1 MHYYYDLL
9 VNLDEVA
16 WEFYEWEKKDV
27 ILPIKKIP
35 FLRINEK
42 EFKEISAYEGKI
54 EKNWLEPYIGKTQI
68 KKDKSKNL
76 LLSTTKNSLAIEIN
90 STGQIISRSKLL
102 IEDENNC
109 NELASSLKETT
120 IPFSSQQ
127 KIHLR
132 SDFRQAIKEKNLI
145 KIELK
150 TLKETTIPFSSQQKI
165 PLRSDFRQAIKEKN
179 LIKIELKTLKETK
192 NTTKCSY
199 LYYEWFNILED
210 DLSTMLENCLEEL
223 KKPYTLKIHK
233 IASLIRLSY
242 KECL

>member
-35 FLRINEK
+35 FFRINEK

-76 LLSTTKNSLAIEIN
+76 LLLSTTKNSLVIEIN

-127 KIHLR
+127 KI
-132 SDFRQAIKEKNLI
+132 
-145 KIELK
+145 
-150 TLKETTIPFSSQQKI
+150 

-179 LIKIELKTLKETK
+179 LIKIELKTLKET
-192 NTTKCSY
+192 NNISKCSY

>member
-54 EKNWLEPYIGKTQI
+54 EKSWLEPYIGKTQI
-68 KKDKSKNL
+68 KKDKSKNLL

-109 NELASSLKETT
+109 NELASS
-120 IPFSSQQ
+120 
-127 KIHLR
+127 
-132 SDFRQAIKEKNLI
+132 
-145 KIELK
+145 
-150 TLKETTIPFSSQQKI
+150 LKETTIPFSSQQKI

>member
-54 EKNWLEPYIGKTQI
+54 EKNWLKPYIGKTQI

-76 LLSTTKNSLAIEIN
+76 LLLSTTKNSLVIEIN

-109 NELASSLKETT
+109 NELASS
-120 IPFSSQQ
+120 
-127 KIHLR
+127 
-132 SDFRQAIKEKNLI
+132 
-145 KIELK
+145 
-150 TLKETTIPFSSQQKI
+150 LKETTIPFSSQQKI

-210 DLSTMLENCLEEL
+210 DLSTMLENCLKEL

>member
-54 EKNWLEPYIGKTQI
+54 EKNWLKPYIGKTQI

-76 LLSTTKNSLAIEIN
+76 LLLSTTKNSLVIEIN

-109 NELASSLKETT
+109 NELASS
-120 IPFSSQQ
+120 
-127 KIHLR
+127 
-132 SDFRQAIKEKNLI
+132 
-145 KIELK
+145 
-150 TLKETTIPFSSQQKI
+150 LKETTIPFSSQQKI

>member
-16 WEFYEWEKKDV
+16 WEFYEWKKKDV

-76 LLSTTKNSLAIEIN
+76 LLLSTTKNSLVIETN

-127 KIHLR
+127 KI
-132 SDFRQAIKEKNLI
+132 
-145 KIELK
+145 
-150 TLKETTIPFSSQQKI
+150 

-179 LIKIELKTLKETK
+179 LIKIELKTLKET
-192 NTTKCSY
+192 NNISKCSY

>member
-27 ILPIKKIP
+27 ILLSKKIP

-42 EFKEISAYEGKI
+42 EFKEISDYEGKI
-54 EKNWLEPYIGKTQI
+54 EKNWLKPYIGKTQI

-76 LLSTTKNSLAIEIN
+76 LLLSTTKNSLVIEIN

-109 NELASSLKETT
+109 NELASS
-120 IPFSSQQ
+120 
-127 KIHLR
+127 
-132 SDFRQAIKEKNLI
+132 
-145 KIELK
+145 
-150 TLKETTIPFSSQQKI
+150 LKETTIPFSSQQKI

-210 DLSTMLENCLEEL
+210 DLSTMLENCLKEL

>member
-76 LLSTTKNSLAIEIN
+76 LLLSTTKNSLAIEIN

-109 NELASSLKETT
+109 NELASS
-120 IPFSSQQ
+120 
-127 KIHLR
+127 
-132 SDFRQAIKEKNLI
+132 
-145 KIELK
+145 
-150 TLKETTIPFSSQQKI
+150 LKETTIPFSSQQKI

>member
-42 EFKEISAYEGKI
+42 EFKKISAYEGKI

-76 LLSTTKNSLAIEIN
+76 LLLSTTKNSLVIETN

-127 KIHLR
+127 KI
-132 SDFRQAIKEKNLI
+132 
-145 KIELK
+145 
-150 TLKETTIPFSSQQKI
+150 

-179 LIKIELKTLKETK
+179 LIKIELKTLKET
-192 NTTKCSY
+192 NNISKCSY

-210 DLSTMLENCLEEL
+210 DLSTMLENCLKEL

>member
-127 KIHLR
+127 KI
-132 SDFRQAIKEKNLI
+132 
-145 KIELK
+145 
-150 TLKETTIPFSSQQKI
+150 

>member
-54 EKNWLEPYIGKTQI
+54 EKNWLKPYIGKTQI
-68 KKDKSKNL
+68 KKDKSKNLL

-109 NELASSLKETT
+109 NELASS
-120 IPFSSQQ
+120 
-127 KIHLR
+127 
-132 SDFRQAIKEKNLI
+132 
-145 KIELK
+145 
-150 TLKETTIPFSSQQKI
+150 LKETTIPFSSQQKI

>member
-54 EKNWLEPYIGKTQI
+54 EKNWLKPYIGKTQI
-68 KKDKSKNL
+68 KKDKSKNLL

-127 KIHLR
+127 KI
-132 SDFRQAIKEKNLI
+132 
-145 KIELK
+145 
-150 TLKETTIPFSSQQKI
+150 

-179 LIKIELKTLKETK
+179 LIKIELKTLKET
-192 NTTKCSY
+192 NNISKCSY

>member
-76 LLSTTKNSLAIEIN
+76 LLLSTTKNSLVIETN

-127 KIHLR
+127 KI
-132 SDFRQAIKEKNLI
+132 
-145 KIELK
+145 
-150 TLKETTIPFSSQQKI
+150 

-179 LIKIELKTLKETK
+179 LIKIELKTLKET
-192 NTTKCSY
+192 NNISKCSY

-210 DLSTMLENCLEEL
+210 DLSTMLENCLKEL

>member
-42 EFKEISAYEGKI
+42 EFKEISVYEGKI
-54 EKNWLEPYIGKTQI
+54 EKNWLKPYIGKTQI

-76 LLSTTKNSLAIEIN
+76 LLLSTTKNSLVIEIN

-109 NELASSLKETT
+109 NELASS
-120 IPFSSQQ
+120 
-127 KIHLR
+127 
-132 SDFRQAIKEKNLI
+132 
-145 KIELK
+145 
-150 TLKETTIPFSSQQKI
+150 LKETTIPFSSQQKI

>member
-76 LLSTTKNSLAIEIN
+76 LLLSTTKNSLAIEIN

-127 KIHLR
+127 KI
-132 SDFRQAIKEKNLI
+132 
-145 KIELK
+145 
-150 TLKETTIPFSSQQKI
+150 

-179 LIKIELKTLKETK
+179 LIKIELKTLKET
-192 NTTKCSY
+192 NNISKCSY

>member
-76 LLSTTKNSLAIEIN
+76 LLLSTTKNSLVIEIN

-127 KIHLR
+127 KI
-132 SDFRQAIKEKNLI
+132 
-145 KIELK
+145 
-150 TLKETTIPFSSQQKI
+150 

-179 LIKIELKTLKETK
+179 LIKIELKTLKET
-192 NTTKCSY
+192 NNISKCSY

-210 DLSTMLENCLEEL
+210 DLSTMLENCLKEL

>member
-76 LLSTTKNSLAIEIN
+76 LLLSTTKNSLVIEIN

-109 NELASSLKETT
+109 NELASS
-120 IPFSSQQ
+120 
-127 KIHLR
+127 
-132 SDFRQAIKEKNLI
+132 
-145 KIELK
+145 
-150 TLKETTIPFSSQQKI
+150 LKETTIPFSSQQKI

-210 DLSTMLENCLEEL
+210 NLSTMLENCLEEL

>member
-54 EKNWLEPYIGKTQI
+54 EKNWLKPYIGKTQI

-76 LLSTTKNSLAIEIN
+76 LLLSTTKNSLVIETN

-127 KIHLR
+127 KI
-132 SDFRQAIKEKNLI
+132 
-145 KIELK
+145 
-150 TLKETTIPFSSQQKI
+150 

-179 LIKIELKTLKETK
+179 LIKIELKTLKET
-192 NTTKCSY
+192 NNISKCSY

-210 DLSTMLENCLEEL
+210 DLSTMLENCLKEL

>member
-76 LLSTTKNSLAIEIN
+76 LLLSTTKNSLVIETN

-109 NELASSLKETT
+109 NELASS
-120 IPFSSQQ
+120 
-127 KIHLR
+127 
-132 SDFRQAIKEKNLI
+132 
-145 KIELK
+145 
-150 TLKETTIPFSSQQKI
+150 LKETTIPFSSQQKI

>member
-76 LLSTTKNSLAIEIN
+76 LLLSTTKNSLVIEIN

-109 NELASSLKETT
+109 NELASS
-120 IPFSSQQ
+120 
-127 KIHLR
+127 
-132 SDFRQAIKEKNLI
+132 
-145 KIELK
+145 
-150 TLKETTIPFSSQQKI
+150 LKETTIPFSSQQKI